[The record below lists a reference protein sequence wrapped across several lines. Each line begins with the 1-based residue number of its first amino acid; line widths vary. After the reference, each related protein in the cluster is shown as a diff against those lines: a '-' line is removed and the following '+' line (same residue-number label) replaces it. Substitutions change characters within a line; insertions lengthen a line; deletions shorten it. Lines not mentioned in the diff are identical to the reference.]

1 MNKERLAVKPN
12 PSHSLK
18 ASLKEMVRKVE
29 ILGWFLYYKI
39 VAGPHK
45 ENPAKSI
52 NH

>member
-1 MNKERLAVKPN
+1 MSREQLAIKSN
-12 PSHSLK
+12 PSHSFK
-18 ASLKEMVRKVE
+18 TSLKEMARKIE
-29 ILGWFLYYKI
+29 IRMWFLFYKI